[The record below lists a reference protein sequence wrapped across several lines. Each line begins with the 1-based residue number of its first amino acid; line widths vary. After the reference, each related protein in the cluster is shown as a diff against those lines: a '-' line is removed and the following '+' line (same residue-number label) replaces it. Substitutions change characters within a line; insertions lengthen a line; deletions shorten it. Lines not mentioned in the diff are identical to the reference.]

1 MYKISVPVSVDSE
14 NLSGAGR
21 EKILSELKKV
31 GAERV
36 FLTIHQYETDAARR
50 SRRFADLKE
59 NCRYFHENG
68 FEVGAWMWTFWVKNN
83 DAFKCMRSL
92 DGEEIKDFACPSDAN
107 FRKFAAD
114 YVSDAAKCG
123 VDLIMFDDDFRYGFY
138 CDQPA
143 CLCDNHIKMIN
154 EEVGEKHTR
163 EELRN
168 LICSGGKNKYR
179 SAYLKANGD
188 AFRIFAKEMRAAVD
202 KVNPGIRMGAC
213 ACMTSWDVDGVTALE
228 TAKILAGKTKPFV
241 RLIGAPYWACA
252 RSWGNDL
259 QDIVELERMESAW
272 TREGEIE
279 IMAEGDGWPRPRIKC
294 PANFLEGFD
303 TAIRAAGCTDGILKY
318 VLDYYS
324 QADYETGYVRM
335 HERNKPIYDAIG
347 RVFTDKKSV
356 GVRVYESMKKAENA
370 EFTTPVNDKTNFQD
384 LFFSKASR
392 ILSHGAIPSVYEGD
406 GVTGICFDENARSLP
421 LENLKNG
428 LIIDIAAAQILE
440 SRGVDV
446 GLESVGAPL
455 CATYEKFSDSGNT
468 VLADNATVYDVA
480 LKNGAEVLSVGKNDQ
495 KTVPMSYRYENADGN
510 RFLVLCFDTRKQCD
524 ASFYGYARSE
534 QIAKN
539 VFWLSGKKLPAYSY
553 GNPHLYMQCKADD
566 KALAVGLWNF
576 CADPIFQPVVELGEN
591 YDAIEFIN
599 CSGNLCGN
607 FVKLSEIAPY
617 GFAAFSVRKKL

>member
-1 MYKISVPVSVDSE
+1 MYKISVPVDNG
-14 NLSGAGR
+14 NLSDIGR
-21 EKILSELKKV
+21 ENVLSELKKV

-36 FLTIHQYETDAARR
+36 FFAMHQYETDPARR
-50 SRRFADLKE
+50 SQMLADLKE

-68 FEVGAWMWTFWVKNN
+68 FEVGAWLWAFWVKGENS
-83 DAFKCMRSL
+83 FKCMRSL
-92 DGEEIKDFACPSDAN
+92 DGEEIKGFACPSDAD
-107 FRKFAAD
+107 FRTFAAE
-114 YVSDAAKCG
+114 YISDAAKCG

-143 CLCDNHIKMIN
+143 CLCDNHVAMIN

-188 AFRIFAKEMRAAVD
+188 AFRIFAKEMRDAVD
-202 KVNPGIRMGAC
+202 KVNPDIRMGAC
-213 ACMTSWDVDGVTALE
+213 ACMTSWDVDGITAYE

-259 QDIVELERMESAW
+259 QDVVELERMESVW
-272 TREGEIE
+272 TREDEIE
-279 IMAEGDGWPRPRIKC
+279 IMAEGDAWPRPRIKC
-294 PANFLEGFD
+294 PANYLEGFD

-318 VLDYYS
+318 VLDYHS
-324 QADYETGYVRM
+324 KADYETGYVRM
-335 HERNKPIYDAIG
+335 HERNKLICEAIG
-347 RVFTDKKSV
+347 HVFHNKKSV
-356 GVRVYESMKKAENA
+356 GVRVYESMKKTEDV
-370 EFTTPVNDKTNFQD
+370 ECTTAVNDKTNFQD
-384 LFFSKASR
+384 LFFSKAAR
-392 ILSHGAIPSVYEGD
+392 ILAHGAIPSVHEGD
-406 GVTGICFDENARSLP
+406 GVTGICFDENARSLS

-446 GLESVGAPL
+446 GIKSIGKPLSVKCERFAD
-455 CATYEKFSDSGNT
+455 AGNT

-480 LKNGAEVLSVGKNDQ
+480 LRNGAEVLSVGKNDQ
-495 KTVPMSYRYENADGN
+495 QTVPMSYRYENSDGN
-510 RFLVLCFDTRKQCD
+510 RFLVLCFNTRKQCD

-539 VFWLSGKKLPAYSY
+539 VFWLSGKNLPAYSY
-553 GNPHLYMQCKADD
+553 GNPHLYMQCKADE
-566 KALAVGLWNF
+566 KTLAVGLWNF

-591 YDAIEFIN
+591 YDKIEFIN
-599 CSGNLCGN
+599 CDGKLCGN
-607 FVKLSEIAPY
+607 LVSLSEIAPY
-617 GFAAFSVRKKL
+617 GFAAFVAKKL